1 MVVFVDIVLIAEI
14 AISVLGT
21 LFGSFLMLFG
31 VNIIADFLH
40 GALIPLTAIL
50 FLSVAVLSYGVFSEF
65 FPEPYFCPGRRLIY
79 GCSAV
84 SYLDEYNVGDHSKF
98 FSPGAGCPCFL

>member
-21 LFGSFLMLFG
+21 LFVSFLMLFG

-50 FLSVAVLSYGVFSEF
+50 S
-65 FPEPYFCPGRRLIY
+65 CQ
-79 GCSAV
+79 
-84 SYLDEYNVGDHSKF
+84 
-98 FSPGAGCPCFL
+98 